1 MRPAAE
7 GQRERGEWQAP
18 QTTLPFQPSCCAV
31 HVCRRLTIPIHRADM
46 RKNAKKSAF
55 GPMESGGLGKK
66 KKNQKKEVD
75 EKNRGAYGSQH
86 LIGLRRES
94 GG

>member
-1 MRPAAE
+1 
-7 GQRERGEWQAP
+7 
-18 QTTLPFQPSCCAV
+18 
-31 HVCRRLTIPIHRADM
+31 M